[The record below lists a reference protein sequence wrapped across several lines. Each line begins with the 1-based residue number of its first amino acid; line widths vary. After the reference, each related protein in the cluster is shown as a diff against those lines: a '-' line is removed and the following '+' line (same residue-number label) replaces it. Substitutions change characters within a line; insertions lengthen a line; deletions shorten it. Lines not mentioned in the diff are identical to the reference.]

1 MSLQEHTSYPRNGDW
16 IVPPPRLLSK
26 SYMTST
32 FFAKCSTPFYLFFI
46 IIITI
51 IIIGIEFTVKSH
63 LTLINFVCPWTYVI
77 GLWQMWDSLNTL
89 HTLEANWIIVLV
101 CPQWAFD
108 LTQLRYSSLQLLP
121 YLQEVTACFIHSHIH
136 AFPLI
141 RLRIT
146 GVGAGPYPSC

>member
-16 IVPPPRLLSK
+16 IVSPPLPAVKIL
-26 SYMTST
+26 YDFNIFCEVFNT
-32 FFAKCSTPFYLFFI
+32 FLFIFYYYYYYYYYWYWI
-46 IIITI
+46 
-51 IIIGIEFTVKSH
+51 TVKSH

-77 GLWQMWDSLNTL
+77 GLWDSLNTL
-89 HTLEANWIIVLV
+89 HTLEANWITVLV